1 MNGKHGWDFSEDV
14 KAIVASEDRQS
25 VTSRVEHFVEHAEGR
40 YIHARLVAQFD
51 QEMRESREWQTE
63 AYAPQVASDLARRA
77 GRMEV
82 LERLCNGRLG
92 LE

>member
-1 MNGKHGWDFSEDV
+1 MSEWDFSDDV
-14 KAIVASEDRQS
+14 RGIVAAEDRQS
-25 VTSRVEHFVEHAEGR
+25 VASGVERFVEHGEGR
-40 YIHARLVAQFD
+40 YIQARLVAQFER
-51 QEMRESREWQTE
+51 EMQESREWMTD
-63 AYAPQVASDLARRA
+63 AYAPQVAADLARRA